1 MKTWQPDVLA
11 ESVHVFISQVWEI
24 TPMFSFWAKLLM
36 IC

>member
-1 MKTWQPDVLA
+1 MKTWQPDVLV
-11 ESVHVFISQVWEI
+11 ECVHVFISKVWEI